1 MAISFV
7 AASCEMRVSSGETAF
22 SFSEWN
28 AATGKSCARYFF
40 FVAVPEQFIPI
51 PVERLAIW

>member
-51 PVERLAIW
+51 PV